1 MHSNAASMDVKRAM
15 IDMTLKLLKCCL
27 IFAAGLVAL
36 SSASL
41 SQPKT
46 PVAIEL
52 VLALDASASMSRAE
66 FALQVQGVATA
77 FKDPAVL
84 QAVQDLAPLGVAVSV
99 MQWGG
104 PGESRTMV
112 PFTLVTTANEAKA
125 FGFLVSLNTQNF
137 RAATTSIATAIED
150 SLGLLDSNG
159 FDGQRRVI
167 DISGDGEDNSGLDLD
182 AMRII
187 AKASGVTVNGLA
199 IESEQSGLFE
209 YYKQNVIIGADSFV
223 VRASDFNDYA
233 RAIREKL
240 LRELRPLGS

>member
-1 MHSNAASMDVKRAM
+1 M
-15 IDMTLKLLKCCL
+15 L
-27 IFAAGLVAL
+27 AL

-41 SQPKT
+41 SQPEV

-52 VLALDASASMSRAE
+52 VLALDSSASMNREE
-66 FALQVQGVATA
+66 FALQIKGIAVA

-84 QAVQDLAPLGVAVSV
+84 KAVGDLAPLGVAVAV
-99 MQWGG
+99 TQWGG
-104 PGESRTMV
+104 PGESRIVT
-112 PFTLVTTANEAKA
+112 PFTHITNATEAKA
-125 FGFLVSLNTQNF
+125 FGFVVSFGSRHFSAT
-137 RAATTSIATAIED
+137 TTSIATAIED
-150 SLGLLDSNG
+150 SVALIESNG

-182 AMRII
+182 AMRGI

-209 YYKQNVIIGADSFV
+209 YYQQHVITGADSFAV
-223 VRASDFNDYA
+223 QAADFDDYA

>member
-1 MHSNAASMDVKRAM
+1 MKFGMAR
-15 IDMTLKLLKCCL
+15 ILLKLVLA
-27 IFAAGLVAL
+27 FAVAIGAL

-52 VLALDASASMSRAE
+52 VLALDSSASMNREE
-66 FALQVQGVATA
+66 FALQIKGIAIA

-84 QAVQDLAPLGVAVSV
+84 KAVEDLAPLGVAVTV

-104 PGESRTMV
+104 PGESRIVV
-112 PFTLVTTANEAKA
+112 PFTQISTPTEAKA
-125 FGFLVSLNTQNF
+125 FGFLVSLGSRHFSAT
-137 RAATTSIATAIED
+137 TTSIATAIED
-150 SLGLLDSNG
+150 GVALLVGNG
-159 FDGQRRVI
+159 FDGQRLVL
-167 DISGDGEDNSGLDLD
+167 DISGDGQDNSGLDL
-182 AMRII
+182 AVMRKR

-199 IESEQSGLFE
+199 IESEQSLLRQ
-209 YYKQNVIIGADSFV
+209 YYQQHVITGADSFV
-223 VRASDFNDYA
+223 VRAADFDDYA